1 MAEPSNYGRG
11 GGDEEEEEDEEIDET
26 VRQIFRA

>member
-26 VRQIFRA
+26 VRQVSRA